1 MMPVSVFDVAILDDC
16 NDSFAN
22 ASDVFFLWD
31 RVVSFIQWSFLCGWG
46 NILLKSVWNGLS
58 DLARL
63 GVILAIFARVRQEI
77 SVFVRYERKKVAQ
90 KLGFRSKI

>member
-31 RVVSFIQWSFLCGWG
+31 RVVSFIQWSFLCGWR
-46 NILLKSVWNGLS
+46 NILLKSV
-58 DLARL
+58 
-63 GVILAIFARVRQEI
+63 
-77 SVFVRYERKKVAQ
+77 
-90 KLGFRSKI
+90 

>member
-1 MMPVSVFDVAILDDC
+1 MMPVLVFDVAILDDS

-58 DLARL
+58 DLARS
-63 GVILAIFARVRQEI
+63 GVILAIFARKRQEI
-77 SVFVRYERKKVAQ
+77 SVFVRYERKKVA
-90 KLGFRSKI
+90 